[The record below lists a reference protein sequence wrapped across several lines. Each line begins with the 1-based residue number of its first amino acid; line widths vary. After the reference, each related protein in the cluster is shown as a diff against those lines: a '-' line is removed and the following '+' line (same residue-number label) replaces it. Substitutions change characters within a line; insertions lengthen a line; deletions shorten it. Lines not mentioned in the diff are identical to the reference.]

1 MEIVARVLEGK
12 MCIGRSYRSRKDP
25 RENKILMFPSM
36 RVLLPVMDDAHC
48 IDIEE
53 DKVAV
58 KIYHE
63 RRKTVFML
71 YDLNNGNIYRTNSIE
86 ELETVLRSILDDQN
100 ARELTEKI
108 IEMLS

>member
-12 MCIGRSYRSRKDP
+12 MCIGRSYRLRKDP

-36 RVLLPVMDDAHC
+36 RILLPMLNDVHC
-48 IDIEE
+48 IDIGD

-58 KIYHE
+58 KIYRD

-71 YDLNNGNIYRTNSIE
+71 YDLSNENIYRTNSIE
-86 ELETVLRSILDDQN
+86 ELETVLRNILDDQN

-108 IEMLS
+108 IEVLS